1 MTKGGDE
8 VDHSNRLEE
17 LIEKYEHTL
26 YRAAAAILGDPQ
38 EAEDA
43 VQETYLRYLEKRPEF
58 RDGEH
63 EKAWL
68 LKVTAN
74 RCKSILRTRRRRPTV
89 ELLDI
94 YPVPEEEG
102 SRELMEAI
110 LTLPANQRSAVHLHY
125 YEGYTSEEIGAI
137 LGQRPGT
144 VRSHLSRARDALRR
158 YLLEEEGE

>member
-1 MTKGGDE
+1 ME
-8 VDHSNRLEE
+8 CSNRLDE
-17 LIEKYEHTL
+17 LVVKYENTL
-26 YRAAAAILGDPQ
+26 FRAALAILGDVQ

-43 VQETYLRYLEKRPEF
+43 VQDTFLRYLEKRPEL
-58 RDGEH
+58 RDGDH

>member
-1 MTKGGDE
+1 M
-8 VDHSNRLEE
+8 DHSNRLEE
-17 LIEKYEHTL
+17 LVAKHEHTL
-26 YRAAAAILGDPQ
+26 YRAALALLGDPQ

-43 VQETYLRYLEKRPEF
+43 VQDTFLRYLEKRPEL
-58 RDGEH
+58 RDRDH

-110 LTLPANQRSAVHLHY
+110 LTLPANQRLAVHLHY

>member
-1 MTKGGDE
+1 M
-8 VDHSNRLEE
+8 DHSNRLEE
-17 LIEKYEHTL
+17 LVEQYENTL
-26 YRAAAAILGDPQ
+26 FRAALAILGDVQ

-43 VQETYLRYLEKRPEF
+43 VQDTFLRYLEKRPEL
-58 RDGEH
+58 RDRDH

-74 RCKSILRTRRRRPTV
+74 RCKSLLRTRKRHPAV

-94 YPVPEEEG
+94 YPVPEDEG

-110 LTLPANQRSAVHLHY
+110 LALPANQRSAVHLHY

-144 VRSHLSRARDALRR
+144 VRSHLSRAREALRQ
-158 YLLEEEGE
+158 YLLEDEGE

>member
-1 MTKGGDE
+1 M
-8 VDHSNRLEE
+8 DHSNRLEE
-17 LIEKYEHTL
+17 LVDKHEHTL
-26 YRAAAAILGDPQ
+26 FRAALAILGDAQ

-43 VQETYLRYLEKRPEF
+43 VQEAFLRYLEKRPEL

-74 RCKSILRTRRRRPTV
+74 RCKSILRSRRRHPAE

-94 YPVPEEEG
+94 YPAPDQE
-102 SRELMEAI
+102 SRELVEAI
-110 LTLPANQRSAVHLHY
+110 LTLPPNQRSAVHLHY

-158 YLLEEEGE
+158 YLTEGEEGE

>member
-1 MTKGGDE
+1 M
-8 VDHSNRLEE
+8 DHSDRLEE
-17 LIEKYEHTL
+17 LLDRHEDTL
-26 YRAAAAILGDPQ
+26 FRAALAILGDVQ

-43 VQETYLRYLEKRPEF
+43 VQDTFLRYLEKRPEL
-58 RDGEH
+58 RDGDH

>member
-1 MTKGGDE
+1 M
-8 VDHSNRLEE
+8 DHSDRLEE
-17 LIEKYEHTL
+17 LLDRHEDTL
-26 YRAAAAILGDPQ
+26 FRAALAILGDVQ

-43 VQETYLRYLEKRPEF
+43 VQDTFLRYLEKRPEL
-58 RDGEH
+58 RDREH

-144 VRSHLSRARDALRR
+144 VRSHLSRAREALRR
-158 YLLEEEGE
+158 YLLEETGE

>member
-1 MTKGGDE
+1 M
-8 VDHSNRLEE
+8 DHSNRLEE
-17 LIEKYEHTL
+17 LIDKYEDIL
-26 YRAAAAILGDPQ
+26 FRAALAILGDVQ

-43 VQETYLRYLEKRPEF
+43 VQETFLRYLEKRPEL
-58 RDGEH
+58 RDRDH

-74 RCKSILRTRRRRPTV
+74 RCKSVLRTRKRHPAV

-94 YPVPEEEG
+94 YPAPEEEG

-110 LTLPANQRSAVHLHY
+110 LTLPANQRLAVHLHY

>member
-1 MTKGGDE
+1 M
-8 VDHSNRLEE
+8 DHSNRLEE
-17 LIEKYEHTL
+17 LIGKYENTL
-26 YRAAAAILGDPQ
+26 FRAALAILGDVQ

-43 VQETYLRYLEKRPEF
+43 VQDTFLRYLEKRPEL
-58 RDGEH
+58 RDGDH

-74 RCKSILRTRRRRPTV
+74 RCKSVLRTRRRRPTV

-94 YPVPEEEG
+94 YPAPEEDG
-102 SRELMEAI
+102 SRELLEAI
-110 LTLPANQRSAVHLHY
+110 LALPANQRAAVHLHY

-158 YLLEEEGE
+158 YLLEDEGE

>member
-1 MTKGGDE
+1 M
-8 VDHSNRLEE
+8 DHSNRLEE
-17 LIEKYEHTL
+17 LIDKYEDIL
-26 YRAAAAILGDPQ
+26 FRAALAILGDVQ

-43 VQETYLRYLEKRPEF
+43 VQDTFLRYLEKRPEL
-58 RDGEH
+58 RDRDH

-74 RCKSILRTRRRRPTV
+74 RCKSVLRTRKRHPAV

-94 YPVPEEEG
+94 YPAPEEEG

-110 LTLPANQRSAVHLHY
+110 LTLPANQRLAVHLHY

-158 YLLEEEGE
+158 YLLEETGE

>member
-1 MTKGGDE
+1 M
-8 VDHSNRLEE
+8 DHSNRLEE
-17 LIEKYEHTL
+17 LIDKYEDIL
-26 YRAAAAILGDPQ
+26 FRAALAILGDVQ

-43 VQETYLRYLEKRPEF
+43 VQDTFLRYLEKRPEL
-58 RDGEH
+58 RDRDH

-74 RCKSILRTRRRRPTV
+74 RCKSVLRTRKRHPAV

-94 YPVPEEEG
+94 YPAPEEEG

-110 LTLPANQRSAVHLHY
+110 LTLPANQRLAVHLHY